1 MFGEVNILGQENFI
15 ALSRLIDL
23 HKVITTSFAML
34 SSLFVSKSQL
44 LAIELSLLRTVDVA
58 RNKDTTLDAPRI

>member
-1 MFGEVNILGQENFI
+1 MFGEMNILGQENFI

-23 HKVITTSFAML
+23 HKVIATRFVMF

-44 LAIELSLLRTVDVA
+44 LAIEISLLTTVDVA
-58 RNKDTTLDAPRI
+58 RNKDTTLDTPRI